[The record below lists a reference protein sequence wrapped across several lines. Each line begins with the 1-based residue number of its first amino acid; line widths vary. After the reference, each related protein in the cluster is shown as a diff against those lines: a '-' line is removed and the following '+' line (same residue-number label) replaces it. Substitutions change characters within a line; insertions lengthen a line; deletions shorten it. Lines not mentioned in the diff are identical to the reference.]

1 MGKLMDPGA
10 SGPSKDGT
18 AGSRMGGRPV
28 AERFFR
34 APLLAYLGL
43 AVATFLALSPLLGAD
58 FINYDDPMFVTE
70 NAHVQAGLTWEGLR
84 WAFTTLH
91 MGFYYPLT
99 LISHMLDCQIF
110 GLNAWGHHLTSLLIH
125 VANALLLMVVLRRAT
140 GALWPSTLVAALFAL
155 HPLHAESVAWIA
167 ERKDVL
173 STFFLMLTL
182 LAYAAYAKRP
192 SPGRYASV
200 LGLFLCSLL
209 SKAMTV
215 TAPFLMLLMDYWPLE
230 RMGVGSAWVSGES
243 GAPKEKRA
251 VLSPWRLIAEKVP
264 FILLS
269 TIFVAIT
276 VVAQHGAITPLER
289 VPLLMRCQNALI
301 SYAGYLAKLFAPA
314 NLAIFYPFH
323 IQAVTLP
330 RAALAATLL
339 LLVTVLAWRLR
350 RSHPYVLVGWLWYLG
365 ALVPV
370 IGILQVGGQS
380 SADRYTYVP
389 SIGIFIIL
397 AWAVAQIPLR
407 TAKAKMA
414 ATAGAMLVMVA
425 LSAAT
430 WVQAR
435 TWHDSVTLFGHA
447 AKVTRDNY
455 LAHTMLGVALQ
466 KKGDLRGASDQFK
479 EAVRLAPDDV
489 DAWGDLG
496 NLFERQGKPQEAAS
510 CYERVIVLSPKD
522 DRAYNNL
529 GMVREGQGR
538 LPEAERCFAK
548 AAALKPS
555 MAAYSIQLGRIQAQ
569 EGHDQ
574 EARRSFEHAAASD
587 SRSGKPWYYL
597 GLLDLRAG
605 QIPQAEAN
613 LRKAEVLTPAEELV
627 HLKLGEILE
636 RQKRLDE
643 AEVEY
648 REALRR
654 SSREGEAWLGLA
666 RIAAARGR
674 SGEAREDEARAKQL
688 SEETQSPAQ
697 GALPK

>member
-1 MGKLMDPGA
+1 MIDPAVYRPPNSDADGHA
-10 SGPSKDGT
+10 VAGGPNIRS
-18 AGSRMGGRPV
+18 S
-28 AERFFR
+28 R
-34 APLLAYLGL
+34 APLLVTLGL
-43 AVATFLALSPLLGAD
+43 AALTLLAFSPLLGAD

-99 LISHMLDCQIF
+99 LISHMLDCQIY
-110 GLNAWGHHLTSLLIH
+110 GLHAWGHHLTSLLIH
-125 VANALLLMVVLRRAT
+125 VANALLLMAVLRRAT

-155 HPLHAESVAWIA
+155 HPLHVESVAWIA

-173 STFFLMLTL
+173 STFFLMLAL
-182 LAYAAYAKRP
+182 LAYVAYAKHP
-192 SPGRYASV
+192 SLGRYAAV
-200 LGLFLCSLL
+200 LGLFLCALL

-230 RMGVGSAWVSGES
+230 RVGFGWGRVSKAPPVQEGES
-243 GAPKEKRA
+243 GL
-251 VLSPWRLIAEKVP
+251 LSPWRLLAEKVP
-264 FILLS
+264 FLILS
-269 TIFVAIT
+269 AGFVAIT
-276 VVAQHGAITPLER
+276 IVAQHGAITPLER
-289 VPLLMRCQNALI
+289 IPFLMRCQNALI
-301 SYAGYLAKLFAPA
+301 SYAGYLAKLFVPA

-323 IQAVTLP
+323 IQAVTIP
-330 RAALAATLL
+330 KALLAMTLL
-339 LLVTVLAWRLR
+339 VLVMVLAWRLR
-350 RSHPYVLVGWLWYLG
+350 RRRPYVLMGWLWYLG

-389 SIGIFIIL
+389 AIGIFIIL
-397 AWAVAQIPLR
+397 AWAAVEIPLR
-407 TAKAKMA
+407 SLKAKVA
-414 ATAGAMLVMVA
+414 ATAGAALVIVA

-435 TWHDSVTLFGHA
+435 TWRTSVTLFEHA

-466 KKGDLRGASDQFK
+466 KEGDLRGALDQLK
-479 EAVRLAPDDV
+479 EAVRLAPDYV

-496 NLFERQGKPQEAAS
+496 NLFERQGKPEEAAA
-510 CYERVIVLSPKD
+510 CYERVVVLSPED

-555 MAAYSIQLGRIQAQ
+555 MVAYSIQLGRIQAQ

-574 EARRSFEHAAASD
+574 EARRSFEHAVASEPQ
-587 SRSGKPWYYL
+587 SGKAWYYL

-605 QIPQAEAN
+605 QIPQAEAH
-613 LRKAEVLTPAEELV
+613 LRKAAILTPAGELA

-636 RQKRLDE
+636 RQKRFDE
-643 AEVEY
+643 AEGEY

-654 SSREGEAWLGLA
+654 GPRQGEAWLGLA

-674 SGEAREDEARAKQL
+674 SGEAREDEALAKHF
-688 SEETQSPAQ
+688 SEGTQSPAQ
-697 GALPK
+697 GVLPK

>member
-1 MGKLMDPGA
+1 MIDPAVHGHPDRDAAGHAAAGGPGA
-10 SGPSKDGT
+10 RSS
-18 AGSRMGGRPV
+18 S
-28 AERFFR
+28 
-34 APLLAYLGL
+34 APLLASLGL
-43 AVATFLALSPLLGAD
+43 AALTMLAFSPLLGAG

-70 NAHVQAGLTWEGLR
+70 NAHAKAGLTWEGLR

-99 LISHMLDCQIF
+99 LISHMLDCQIY
-110 GLNAWGHHLTSLLIH
+110 GLQPWGHHLTSLLIH
-125 VANALLLMVVLRRAT
+125 VANALLLMAVLRRAT
-140 GALWPSTLVAALFAL
+140 GALWPSTLVAALFAV
-155 HPLHAESVAWIA
+155 HPLHVESVAWIA

-182 LAYAAYAKRP
+182 LAYVVYAKRP
-192 SPGRYASV
+192 SPGRYAAV

-215 TAPFLMLLMDYWPLE
+215 TAPFLMLLMDYWPLK
-230 RMGVGSAWVSGES
+230 RMGVGSAWASG
-243 GAPKEKRA
+243 GPDAPEEKRA
-251 VLSPWRLIAEKVP
+251 VLSPWRLLAEKVP

-276 VVAQHGAITPLER
+276 FVAQHGAITPLER
-289 VPLLMRCQNALI
+289 VPFLMRCQNALI
-301 SYAGYLAKLFAPA
+301 SYAGYLAKLFVPA

-323 IQAVTLP
+323 IQAVTIP
-330 RAALAATLL
+330 KALLATVLI
-339 LLVTVLAWRLR
+339 LLVMVLAWRLR
-350 RSHPYVLVGWLWYLG
+350 RRRPYVLMGWLWYLG

-389 SIGIFIIL
+389 AIGIFIIL
-397 AWAVAQIPLR
+397 AWAAMEIPLR
-407 TAKAKMA
+407 SLKSKVA
-414 ATAGAMLVMVA
+414 ATAVAVLVILA

-435 TWHDSVTLFGHA
+435 TWHDSLTLFGHT

-466 KKGDLRGASDQFK
+466 KEGDLRGASDQLK

-496 NLFERQGKPQEAAS
+496 NLFERQGKPEEAAA
-510 CYERVIVLSPKD
+510 CYERVIVLSPED

-538 LPEAERCFAK
+538 LPEAEHCFAK

-574 EARRSFEHAAASD
+574 EARRSFEHAVALEPQ
-587 SRSGKPWYYL
+587 SGKPWYYL

-605 QIPQAEAN
+605 RIPQAEAH
-613 LRKAEVLTPAEELV
+613 LRKAAVLNPAGELAN
-627 HLKLGEILE
+627 LKLGEILE
-636 RQKRLDE
+636 GQKRFDE
-643 AEVEY
+643 AVVEY

-654 SSREGEAWLGLA
+654 RPREGEAWLGLA

-688 SEETQSPAQ
+688 SEETQSPTQ
-697 GALPK
+697 GVLPK